1 MIKKEKKNHL
11 SSKISCK
18 AFSESTKLCIYI
30 YICSL
35 TNIWF
40 SIFSEYAYTLKV
52 NEKSDVYSFGVV
64 LLELI
69 IGKRPNDS
77 FFGDNKDIVN
87 WVTES
92 ILSPQHQE
100 DQESIGNGIN
110 IGGVEASGWRDLD
123 KLVDKRLDQTTCDYE
138 EIEKV
143 LNVALMCTS
152 KLPINRPSMR
162 RVVELLKDQ
171 KPSSM
176 RSKRMDDKVV

>member
-1 MIKKEKKNHL
+1 M
-11 SSKISCK
+11 
-18 AFSESTKLCIYI
+18 
-30 YICSL
+30 
-35 TNIWF
+35 
-40 SIFSEYAYTLKV
+40 KV

-69 IGKRPNDS
+69 TGKRPNDS
-77 FFGDNKDIVN
+77 VFGDNKDIVK

-100 DQESIGNGIN
+100 NQEHIN
-110 IGGVEASGWRDLD
+110 IINHGGVEASRWRDLD

-143 LNVALMCTS
+143 LNVALMCTA
-152 KLPINRPSMR
+152 KLPLSRPSMR

-171 KPSSM
+171 KPSST
-176 RSKRMDDKVV
+176 RSKRMD